1 MATRPTRRSSAH
13 EEAVARRLA
22 LLGAELAA
30 VRGQDRAPLTGPDT
44 DPDTHT
50 RIRPGRDE
58 PVGWAES
65 SWDGS
70 GEVDVGEVPLP
81 GRHSSRRP
89 SALAS
94 VLPLG
99 VRGRLA
105 LGPAQLA
112 VVALLVVVGLVATA
126 WWLLRGRPTEVA
138 VPTQP
143 VPASTLVDLGSSG
156 APSADPTATSS
167 TVTVD
172 VAGKV
177 RRPGIAVLRTG
188 DRVVD
193 ALEAA
198 GGARPGVDLT
208 DLNLARVLV
217 DGEQILVGV
226 QPPAG
231 VAASVPGG
239 TSPVTTL
246 VNLNTAD
253 QVALESLPEV
263 GPVTA
268 QAILAWR
275 TDNGAFTAVDQL
287 LDVDGIG
294 EATLAKLTPFVTL

>member
-1 MATRPTRRSSAH
+1 MAGRPTRRSSAH
-13 EEAVARRLA
+13 EEAAARRLA

-30 VRGQDRAPLTGPDT
+30 VRGEDRAPLT

-50 RIRPGRDE
+50 RIRPGRE
-58 PVGWAES
+58 PAE
-65 SWDGS
+65 WT
-70 GEVDVGEVPLP
+70 EPDVAEVPLP

-94 VLPLG
+94 LMPSG

-112 VVALLVVVGLVATA
+112 VVALLVVVGLVAA
-126 WWLLRGRPTEVA
+126 GWWLLRGRPTELA

-143 VPASTLVDLGSSG
+143 VPASTLVDVGLSG
-156 APSADPTATSS
+156 GPSAEATTPSS

-193 ALEAA
+193 ALKAA

-208 DLNLARVLV
+208 GLNLARVLV

-231 VAASVPGG
+231 VAAGVPGG
-239 TSPVTTL
+239 TSPVAAL